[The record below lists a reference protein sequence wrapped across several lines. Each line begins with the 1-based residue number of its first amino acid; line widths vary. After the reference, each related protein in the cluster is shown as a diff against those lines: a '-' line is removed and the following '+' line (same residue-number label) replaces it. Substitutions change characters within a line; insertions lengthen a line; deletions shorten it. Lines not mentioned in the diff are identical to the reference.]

1 MATLVD
7 DEGTEEGMDTDGDP
21 VSSKLGCQWDCSE
34 EYHLSPIDDLVHIL
48 HCLNASGGLNDAE
61 IDYLINFNA
70 TCLWS

>member
-7 DEGTEEGMDTDGDP
+7 DEGTEEGVDTDSDA
-21 VSSKLGCQWDCSE
+21 VSSKLICQCDSSGA
-34 EYHLSPIDDLVHIL
+34 HNPSPMDDLAHIL

-61 IDYLINFNA
+61 IDYLIKFNT